1 MYKGGN
7 HIALTEQDK
16 KLLEEYERITERNV
30 ISITIDEEKTSG
42 ITDSKFGGV
51 PYWDMQKEY
60 PKSDKGEMLMMLA
73 QINLDE
79 LNRDGYNP
87 DGKLPKTGMLQ
98 FFIDIYDNDGTY
110 GLQDWEAKEDDTG
123 KLLQNG
129 HRVIY
134 HKSIDYNVS
143 PQEVE
148 SLGIPV
154 CTNLDEDLYPPIEK
168 ESAIKF
174 ELKKGHCNS
183 EDYACEKYLRQAAD
197 NIGITVD
204 EDKLRL
210 DCEASGVIHE
220 LEEYFEDCCGHMM
233 FGSPYFTQY
242 DPRSYK
248 ENLEKY
254 NICLFQMDTDDDA
267 EIMWGDS
274 GVANFFIQEKDLAAE
289 DFSDVLYNWD
299 CC

>member
-98 FFIDIYDNDGTY
+98 FFIDIYDNDGNKVNVGRHPEEILRFKLDKKVY
-110 GLQDWEAKEDDTG
+110 KDDILCNPSKNSTTVHIFTG
-123 KLLQNG
+123 TWLEGVKPLKRKIVTAL
-129 HRVIY
+129 
-134 HKSIDYNVS
+134 K
-143 PQEVE
+143 
-148 SLGIPV
+148 
-154 CTNLDEDLYPPIEK
+154 TN
-168 ESAIKF
+168 IKT
-174 ELKKGHCNS
+174 KK
-183 EDYACEKYLRQAAD
+183 Q
-197 NIGITVD
+197 
-204 EDKLRL
+204 
-210 DCEASGVIHE
+210 
-220 LEEYFEDCCGHMM
+220 
-233 FGSPYFTQY
+233 
-242 DPRSYK
+242 
-248 ENLEKY
+248 
-254 NICLFQMDTDDDA
+254 A
-267 EIMWGDS
+267 EIYRKIFMR
-274 GVANFFIQEKDLAAE
+274 
-289 DFSDVLYNWD
+289 
-299 CC
+299 

>member
-7 HIALTEQDK
+7 HIAFTEQDK
-16 KLLEEYERITERNV
+16 KLLEAEGITAEIV
-30 ISITIDEEKTSG
+30 YKGSIEKTSG

-148 SLGIPV
+148 SLGIP
-154 CTNLDEDLYPPIEK
+154 
-168 ESAIKF
+168 
-174 ELKKGHCNS
+174 
-183 EDYACEKYLRQAAD
+183 
-197 NIGITVD
+197 
-204 EDKLRL
+204 
-210 DCEASGVIHE
+210 GV
-220 LEEYFEDCCGHMM
+220 
-233 FGSPYFTQY
+233 
-242 DPRSYK
+242 
-248 ENLEKY
+248 
-254 NICLFQMDTDDDA
+254 
-267 EIMWGDS
+267 
-274 GVANFFIQEKDLAAE
+274 GVANAKLICRHFDSSFEAVMAADE
-289 DFSDVLYNWD
+289 NELMQIDGIGAVIAGDIVRYFSDAKKRENAKVWNRVSFGNVTYNNKKKED
-299 CC
+299 